1 MALIEWPP
9 GENGEDA
16 LLARSY
22 GTSLG
27 DLVVDFDRP
36 LEVITSAL
44 LQVCLSRSDGA
55 AFEGSEVAHWTILKR
70 RQGLL
75 AISAATSGAHRQL
88 TAKCKACGEQLDLD
102 VDLNDFRQ
110 DWRVE
115 DVAFGEARLRLPR
128 PADLAGIEEG
138 AETDLARSLLLG
150 APPDQG
156 DWEQQA
162 EAALSEADP
171 LADLELRAACPNC
184 SEAVILPLFLD
195 RMLVEELAREATKLM
210 DEIHVLAFA
219 YHWTEPDILA
229 VPESRRRHYLARI
242 QEAWAA

>member
-22 GTSLG
+22 GTNLG

-44 LQVCLSRSDGA
+44 LQVCLSRSDGT
-55 AFEGSEVAHWTILKR
+55 AFEGTEVARWTILKR

-75 AISAATSGAHRQL
+75 AVSVATSGPRRQL
-88 TAKCKACGEQLDLD
+88 TAECSACGERLDLE

-110 DWRVE
+110 DWRIE
-115 DVAFGEARLRLPR
+115 EVAFGDARLRLPR
-128 PADLAGIEEG
+128 PADLVGIEEG
-138 AETDLARSLLLG
+138 SERDLAHSLLIGTPPEETDWELQAETL
-150 APPDQG
+150 
-156 DWEQQA
+156 
-162 EAALSEADP
+162 LSEADP
-171 LADLELRAACPNC
+171 LADLELRATCPKC
-184 SEAVILPLFLD
+184 SEPVVFPLILD
-195 RMLVEELAREATKLM
+195 TMLVEELAREATKLM

-229 VPESRRRHYLARI
+229 VPEGRRRHYLARI